1 MLSVLH
7 CVDCIIEEDHGDRDD
22 ADMCSRIPPDLEHVP
37 VGDSLVARHR
47 RRRLR
52 GDRVLIED
60 SNGSRWALLR
70 PPVAGPEEVERLMQ
84 EVRSDLATMPITQ
97 FRDKYRQF
105 ME

>member
-1 MLSVLH
+1 MLPVLH

-47 RRRLR
+47 HRRLR

-70 PPVAGPEEVERLMQ
+70 PPVAGPEEVERLIQ

-97 FRDKYRQF
+97 FWNKYRPL